1 MNEVFFK
8 NGTVTSTEAN
18 YLCSIAQESIRKTTD
33 KLENLV
39 FYNTEISVIGN
50 SDRQRMSQGISSID
64 FIDSAL
70 DQIAKMNSLTAWL
83 REAIKNKEEAL
94 NNIINKQFEEYVY
107 ENNISLPDAPKK
119 VLTYS
124 FTEEIEIINSWDI
137 NKRNKYYRLE
147 AFAST
152 YGKYIHINRPFS
164 NARKKL
170 HNIVS
175 NPIITEGTGRDL
187 IIYYRTPTISSEEVD
202 REFYSLESKY
212 RAYEK
217 ELNKLKA
224 EIKASCN
231 NEDLQKSQKYQDDL
245 AKYRKEYEE
254 YTNKLNKLKD
264 EFKAWKVVKKDEIS
278 KLKIAIPSEH
288 TETLQYVRE
297 LSNS

>member
-50 SDRQRMSQGISSID
+50 SDKQQMSRGIVSID

-94 NNIINKQFEEYVY
+94 VNIVNKQFEEYIY
-107 ENNISLPDAPKK
+107 ENNIRLPEVPKG
-119 VLTYS
+119 VLMWSPTQ
-124 FTEEIEIINSWDI
+124 EIEIINSWDI
-137 NKRNKYYRLE
+137 NKRNKYYKLE

-164 NARKKL
+164 NARKTL
-170 HNIVS
+170 HNVVS

-202 REFYSLESKY
+202 KKFYSLESKY
-212 RAYEK
+212 RTYEK

-224 EIKASCN
+224 EIKESCN

-245 AKYRKEYEE
+245 AEYRKEYEE
-254 YTNKLNKLKD
+254 YTNKLYKLKD
-264 EFKAWKVVKKDEIS
+264 EFKAWKVLKKDEIS
-278 KLKIAIPSEH
+278 RLKIAIPSEH

-297 LSNS
+297 LGNS

>member
-50 SDRQRMSQGISSID
+50 SDRQQMSRGIVSID

-94 NNIINKQFEEYVY
+94 VNIVNKQFEEYIY
-107 ENNISLPDAPKK
+107 ENNISLPEAPKG
-119 VLTYS
+119 VLMWSPTQ
-124 FTEEIEIINSWDI
+124 EIEIINSWDI
-137 NKRNKYYRLE
+137 NKRNKYYKLE

-170 HNIVS
+170 HNVVS

-202 REFYSLESKY
+202 KKFYSLESKY
-212 RAYEK
+212 RTYEK

-224 EIKASCN
+224 EIKESCN

-254 YTNKLNKLKD
+254 YTNKLYKLKD
-264 EFKAWKVVKKDEIS
+264 EFKAWKVLKKDEIS
-278 KLKIAIPSEH
+278 RLKIAIPSEH

-297 LSNS
+297 LGNS